1 MSQLFPLL
9 PYVVYGQPD
18 ITNFDI
24 LVKSTATQLTYGR
37 RHIITDATVIY
48 SDGRKTLK
56 KGTGSPEKRYASVYG
71 PWMTTSI
78 SEYSIIVYND
88 ETGEYE
94 DCVDQD
100 IYENDEGM
108 MKIKVAVKNTGSK
121 DSYQTGFTFIFPQNV
136 TTVEDALDSELSFSV
151 STNDDN
157 QNILTINSD
166 TTISQ
171 NTQNLIY
178 IYVKFTKLEN
188 ETNSTITDDGEI
200 INDSE
205 SLRRLDSDKKNI
217 IESLDVSLCQSSAG
231 CEDSSLV
238 NQLIEVNFGL
248 SYKEGSRGSVKLTVV
263 NEGTYDSPKYSLSAE
278 ADDADNV
285 KSYIFYRKTSLLND
299 NKYVQLQKGELTNY
313 TDSIDM
319 EINVYEYTIGYRVET
334 IDLNGRIIASDYF
347 SSDLSTAI
355 PEEENENDGNDENEN
370 KKKSLY
376 WIIILVVCLLIIVGV
391 VTFIFYK
398 KKLFCFKQKD
408 NFVEIHKSNDVV
420 GFGEIDNID
429 SNYKQTHDINVD
441 KGTTRTI
448 NSDAVFTY
456 QEGTTP
462 KLLIKPTTN

>member
-24 LVKSTATQLTYGR
+24 LVKSSATQLTYGR
-37 RHIITDATVIY
+37 RHIITDANVIY

-238 NQLIEVNFGL
+238 NQLIEINFGL
-248 SYKEGSRGSVKLTVV
+248 SYKVGSRGSVKLTVV

-278 ADDADNV
+278 ADDVDNV

-313 TDSIDM
+313 TDSIDI
-319 EINVYEYTIGYRVET
+319 EITVYEYTIGYRVET

-347 SSDLSTAI
+347 SSDLSTAE
-355 PEEENENDGNDENEN
+355 PEEENKNDGNKKK

-376 WIIILVVCLLIIVGV
+376 WIIIIVVCILIILGV
-391 VTFIFYK
+391 LMFIFYK

-408 NFVEIHKSNDVV
+408 NIVHIQKPNVVV

-429 SNYKQTHDINVD
+429 KNKHKTCNF
-441 KGTTRTI
+441 
-448 NSDAVFTY
+448 N
-456 QEGTTP
+456 
-462 KLLIKPTTN
+462 LLF